1 MPGHYND
8 KTMMMMN
15 QKLADPMIGRSLGTT
30 LGSPTDPGTALRQAE
45 IEAIAGDRNLPP
57 LPPMMGGAPMPPMMQ
72 NEAMPD
78 RTRAPMSD
86 VDKVQMLMDMGL
98 TQDEAIEAV
107 VIEKSMPP
115 VMPQE
120 FGGARQAPP
129 MGMGALGGVPM
140 GGQAPMPMP
149 TPRPQMP
156 MDMGADRTMNPMDR
170 LTPRNVPST

>member
-15 QKLADPMIGRSLGTT
+15 QKLADPMIGQSLGTSIG
-30 LGSPTDPGTALRQAE
+30 LPPGMALRQAE
-45 IEAIAGDRNLPP
+45 IDAIAGDRNSPP
-57 LPPMMGGAPMPPMMQ
+57 LPPMMGGAPMPPRDLPTKATPSM
-72 NEAMPD
+72 A
-78 RTRAPMSD
+78 RAPISD
-86 VDKVQMLMDMGL
+86 VEKVQMLMDMGL

-129 MGMGALGGVPM
+129 TGMGALGGVPM
-140 GGQAPMPMP
+140 GGQAPMAMP

-156 MDMGADRTMNPMDR
+156 MDMGQDRTMNPMDR

>member
-15 QKLADPMIGRSLGTT
+15 QKMADPPRMQSL
-30 LGSPTDPGTALRQAE
+30 P
-45 IEAIAGDRNLPP
+45 N
-57 LPPMMGGAPMPPMMQ
+57 PPMQPMPSMMQ
-72 NEAMPD
+72 NEAMPN

-86 VDKVQMLMDMGL
+86 VEKVQMLMDMGL

-115 VMPQE
+115 VMPRE
-120 FGGARQAPP
+120 FGGAQQAPQ

-156 MDMGADRTMNPMDR
+156 MEMGADRTMNPMDR

>member
-1 MPGHYND
+1 MPGHYDD

-15 QKLADPMIGRSLGTT
+15 QKMADSPMMQTM
-30 LGSPTDPGTALRQAE
+30 P
-45 IEAIAGDRNLPP
+45 N
-57 LPPMMGGAPMPPMMQ
+57 PPMQPMPPMMQ
-72 NEAMPD
+72 NEAMGN

-86 VDKVQMLMDMGL
+86 VEKVQMLMNMGL

-107 VIEKSMPP
+107 VIEKTMPP

-140 GGQAPMPMP
+140 GGQAPMAMP

-156 MDMGADRTMNPMDR
+156 MDMGADRTMNPMDT
-170 LTPRNVPST
+170 LTSRNAPST

>member
-15 QKLADPMIGRSLGTT
+15 QRMAD
-30 LGSPTDPGTALRQAE
+30 
-45 IEAIAGDRNLPP
+45 
-57 LPPMMGGAPMPPMMQ
+57 PPMMQSLPNPPMQPMPPMR
-72 NEAMPD
+72 E
-78 RTRAPMSD
+78 RTDATLTPQGSFSQRVQSDIAERTGLPMSD
-86 VDKVQMLMDMGL
+86 VEKVQMLMDMGL

-115 VMPQE
+115 VMPRE

-156 MDMGADRTMNPMDR
+156 MDMGQDRTMNPMDR

>member
-1 MPGHYND
+1 
-8 KTMMMMN
+8 
-15 QKLADPMIGRSLGTT
+15 
-30 LGSPTDPGTALRQAE
+30 
-45 IEAIAGDRNLPP
+45 
-57 LPPMMGGAPMPPMMQ
+57 
-72 NEAMPD
+72 
-78 RTRAPMSD
+78 
-86 VDKVQMLMDMGL
+86 MDMGL

-120 FGGARQAPP
+120 FGGVNRNEALKGAATAT

-140 GGQAPMPMP
+140 GGQAPMAMP

-156 MDMGADRTMNPMDR
+156 MDMGQDRTMNPMDR

>member
-15 QKLADPMIGRSLGTT
+15 KMLDPRSVVREGEMMQTM
-30 LGSPTDPGTALRQAE
+30 PPMQ
-45 IEAIAGDRNLPP
+45 PMP
-57 LPPMMGGAPMPPMMQ
+57 LPPRDLPTKATPSMA
-72 NEAMPD
+72 
-78 RTRAPMSD
+78 RAPMSD
-86 VDKVQMLMDMGL
+86 VEKVQMLMDMGL

-140 GGQAPMPMP
+140 GGQAPMAMP
-149 TPRPQMP
+149 TPRPRMP
-156 MDMGADRTMNPMDR
+156 MDMGQDRTMNPMDR
-170 LTPRNVPST
+170 LTPTNVPST

>member
-1 MPGHYND
+1 
-8 KTMMMMN
+8 
-15 QKLADPMIGRSLGTT
+15 
-30 LGSPTDPGTALRQAE
+30 
-45 IEAIAGDRNLPP
+45 
-57 LPPMMGGAPMPPMMQ
+57 
-72 NEAMPD
+72 
-78 RTRAPMSD
+78 
-86 VDKVQMLMDMGL
+86 MGL

-115 VMPQE
+115 VMPRE
-120 FGGARQAPP
+120 FGGAQQAPQ